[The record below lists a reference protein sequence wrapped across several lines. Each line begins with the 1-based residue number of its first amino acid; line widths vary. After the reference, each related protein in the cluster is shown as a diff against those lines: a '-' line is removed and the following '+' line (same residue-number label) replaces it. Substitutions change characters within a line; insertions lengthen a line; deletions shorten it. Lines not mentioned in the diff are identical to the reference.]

1 MDNMENQEVLEMD
14 NLIELID
21 DDGNSVMFEHVAT
34 IEHEGETYIM
44 VVEEAM
50 LNEADENE
58 DADIEAMVLKVETD
72 DDGNEVY
79 ATIEDE
85 ELASIVFEKCL
96 DALDEALEDEE

>member
-1 MDNMENQEVLEMD
+1 MKNQEAMEMD

-44 VVEEAM
+44 VVEEAV
-50 LNEADENE
+50 LDEAEEND

-72 DDGNEVY
+72 EDGKEVY

-85 ELASIVFEKCL
+85 ALAAVVFEKCL
-96 DALDEALEDEE
+96 DALDEVLDEEE